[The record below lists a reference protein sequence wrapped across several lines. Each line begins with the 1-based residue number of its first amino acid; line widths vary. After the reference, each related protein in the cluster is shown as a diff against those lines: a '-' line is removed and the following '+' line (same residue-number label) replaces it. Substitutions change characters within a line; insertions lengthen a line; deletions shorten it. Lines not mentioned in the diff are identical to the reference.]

1 MRILFD
7 VRNSPFLPCRVM
19 SSPTR
24 PGDVT
29 PGLVRKHLADHP
41 EACGVALSAAFLQRR
56 PGSDVAEWRQLDQD
70 LEAAGIPVYFTQGGT
85 ASWEVKLFVAPAIP
99 SGGPR
104 PAPAWPAPHGPEKGI
119 EPVTPSVPVTKTEA
133 PVLQPPPPTEKAPE
147 SVPATAPD
155 GDVAGEP
162 PAPIP
167 AVTPPGAVS
176 TSADRVL
183 QPLPAAQDAAEGIP
197 LDVRVGY
204 LTALGHSTRKV
215 AELLELEGYGP
226 VSHMKVVRARRRQ
239 QGQEAQMPLGF
250 EQDAT
255 VTWPKKS

>member
-1 MRILFD
+1 MFE

-24 PGDVT
+24 PGDVA
-29 PGLVRKHLADHP
+29 PDLVREHLADHP
-41 EACGVALSAAFLQRR
+41 DACGVALSAAFLQRR

-99 SGGPR
+99 SIRTVPPC
-104 PAPAWPAPHGPEKGI
+104 PAPDGPQKGI
-119 EPVTPSVPVTKTEA
+119 EPVTPSVPVRDTEA
-133 PVLQPPPPTEKAPE
+133 PVLQPPPPTEEAPK
-147 SVPATAPD
+147 SVTAPAPD
-155 GDVAGEP
+155 GDIAGEP

-167 AVTPPGAVS
+167 AVTPGQPTWRPPQG
-176 TSADRVL
+176 VL

-197 LDVRVGY
+197 LDVRIGY

-226 VSHMKVVRARRRQ
+226 VSHMKVVRTRRRQ
-239 QGQEAQMPLGF
+239 QAQEAQMPLGF
-250 EQDAT
+250 EHEGS
-255 VTWPKKS
+255 P

>member
-1 MRILFD
+1 MFE

-19 SSPTR
+19 SSATR

-29 PGLVRKHLADHP
+29 PDQVRKRLTDHP

-85 ASWEVKLFVAPAIP
+85 ASWEVKLFVAPAVP
-99 SGGPR
+99 SGLR
-104 PAPAWPAPHGPEKGI
+104 P
-119 EPVTPSVPVTKTEA
+119 
-133 PVLQPPPPTEKAPE
+133 PE

-162 PAPIP
+162 PVPIP
-167 AVTPPGAVS
+167 AVTPPGVVS

-215 AELLELEGYGP
+215 AALLELEGYGP

-239 QGQEAQMPLGF
+239 QGQKAQMPLGF
-250 EQDAT
+250 EQEAT
-255 VTWPKKS
+255 HLAKEKLGG

>member
-1 MRILFD
+1 MFE

-29 PGLVRKHLADHP
+29 PDQVREHLAEHP
-41 EACGVALSAAFLQRR
+41 DACAVALSAAFLQRR
-56 PGSDVAEWRQLDQD
+56 PGSDVAEWRRLDQD

-99 SGGPR
+99 SAGPR
-104 PAPAWPAPHGPEKGI
+104 PAPAWPAPHGPEKAT
-119 EPVTPSVPVTKTEA
+119 EPVTPSGRPVTATEA
-133 PVLQPPPPTEKAPE
+133 PVLQPPPPAEEPTE

-167 AVTPPGAVS
+167 AVTPHGAVL

-215 AELLELEGYGP
+215 AELLEIEGYGP
-226 VSHMKVVRARRRQ
+226 VSHMKVARARRRQ
-239 QGQEAQMPLGF
+239 KGQEAQMPLGF
-250 EQDAT
+250 EHEG
-255 VTWPKKS
+255 PP

>member
-1 MRILFD
+1 MFE
-7 VRNSPFLPCRVM
+7 VRNSPFLPCQTM

-29 PGLVRKHLADHP
+29 PGLVRQHLADHP
-41 EACGVALSAAFLQRR
+41 DACGVALSAAFLQRR
-56 PGSDVAEWRQLDQD
+56 PGSDLAEWRQLDQD

-85 ASWEVKLFVAPAIP
+85 ASWEVKLFVAPAVP
-99 SGGPR
+99 SMP
-104 PAPAWPAPHGPEKGI
+104 PAVLAWPASHGLRKGI
-119 EPVTPSVPVTKTEA
+119 QPVTPSVPVTATEA
-133 PVLQPPPPTEKAPE
+133 PVLQPPPPAEESTE
-147 SVPATAPD
+147 SVPAPAPD
-155 GDVAGEP
+155 GVDAGEP
-162 PAPIP
+162 SATIP

-197 LDVRVGY
+197 VGVRIGY

-226 VSHMKVVRARRRQ
+226 VSHMKVARARRRL

-250 EQDAT
+250 EQEG
-255 VTWPKKS
+255 PP